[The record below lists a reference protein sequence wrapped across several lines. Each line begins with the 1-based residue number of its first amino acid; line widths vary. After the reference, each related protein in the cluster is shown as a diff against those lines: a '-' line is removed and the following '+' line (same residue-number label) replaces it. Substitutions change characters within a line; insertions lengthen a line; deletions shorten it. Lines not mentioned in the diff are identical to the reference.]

1 MERIKKL
8 DIVQKVILL
17 LLAVMFAVF
26 TPIYCVVTSRVGYEY
41 DEAMLYP
48 TMDGDTTIYAGE
60 WNDKEVCFTVT
71 ADNVVTFRYGQKA
84 YGPYTIREDPTAIPE
99 GIIGVS
105 HVKGIEIL
113 QGERV
118 YFRGGILGSGDNRI
132 LLSQDGRYVRNGS
145 LSEQGI
151 LHYDE
156 DGKVIDRL
164 APSATAIWELTEGPE
179 LTSRGNWMGLFGGV
193 VISVL
198 TAYSI
203 LYADEIFRRNLSWRI
218 RNPENAEPSDWE
230 LASRYISWT
239 GLPLIALVM
248 YIMGLQI

>member
-8 DIVQKVILL
+8 DIIQKVILL

-26 TPIYCVVTSRVGYEY
+26 TPIYCVVTSREGYEY

-71 ADNVVTFRYGQKA
+71 ADNVVTFRYGEKA

-132 LLSQDGRYVRNGS
+132 LLSQDGRYVRNSS

-151 LHYDE
+151 LYYDE
-156 DGKVIDRL
+156 DGNLID
-164 APSATAIWELTEGPE
+164 SN
-179 LTSRGNWMGLFGGV
+179 NWGRV
-193 VISVL
+193 K
-198 TAYSI
+198 
-203 LYADEIFRRNLSWRI
+203 
-218 RNPENAEPSDWE
+218 
-230 LASRYISWT
+230 
-239 GLPLIALVM
+239 
-248 YIMGLQI
+248 

>member
-17 LLAVMFAVF
+17 LLAVMFTVF
-26 TPIYCVVTSRVGYEY
+26 TPIYCVVTSRAGYEY

-71 ADNVVTFRYGQKA
+71 ADNVVTFRYGEKA

-118 YFRGGILGSGDNRI
+118 YFRGGIR
-132 LLSQDGRYVRNGS
+132 
-145 LSEQGI
+145 
-151 LHYDE
+151 H
-156 DGKVIDRL
+156 
-164 APSATAIWELTEGPE
+164 
-179 LTSRGNWMGLFGGV
+179 
-193 VISVL
+193 
-198 TAYSI
+198 
-203 LYADEIFRRNLSWRI
+203 
-218 RNPENAEPSDWE
+218 
-230 LASRYISWT
+230 
-239 GLPLIALVM
+239 
-248 YIMGLQI
+248 